1 MIIIKDAYFDSYE
14 EFADCIVDTYE
25 DLCENEEFSSV
36 DVIAKFD
43 VAKEIV
49 KELVFDGYD
58 IALITNFA
66 GVESDGYEDEFIIS
80 LSDDEIWV
88 EPFKRGNDYITAE
101 ADVVYITDDCNY
113 KCIPNILSDKIY
125 AVEVDLNDESDECD
139 GDCENC
145 PAHDE
150 TYLHTSEDEDGNTH
164 GFTASRSDDDS
175 YMSYSFYSSD
185 ELSHE
190 DIQKMLKAFG
200 L

>member
-1 MIIIKDAYFDSYE
+1 MIIIKNAYFDSYE

-25 DLCENEEFSSV
+25 DSCENEEFSSV

-43 VAKEIV
+43 AAKEIV
-49 KELVFDGYD
+49 KELVSDGYD

-66 GVESDGYEDEFIIS
+66 GVESDGYKDEFIVS
-80 LSDDEIWV
+80 LSDDKIWV

-101 ADVVYITDDCNY
+101 ADVVYIMDDCNY

-125 AVEVDLNDESDECD
+125 AVEVDLNDESDDYTDDECD

-145 PAHDE
+145 SIHKNDE
-150 TYLHTSEDEDGNTH
+150 TENKVETK
-164 GFTASRSDDDS
+164 SDDYYDDLADS
-175 YMSYSFYSSD
+175 YFK
-185 ELSHE
+185 LAL
-190 DIQKMLKAFG
+190 LKALDDLDYLLG

>member
-49 KELVFDGYD
+49 KELVSDGYD

-66 GVESDGYEDEFIIS
+66 GVESDGYKDEFIVS
-80 LSDDEIWV
+80 LSDDKIWV

-101 ADVVYITDDCNY
+101 ADVVYIMDDCNY

-125 AVEVDLNDESDECD
+125 AVEVDLNDESDNYNDDECD
-139 GDCENC
+139 GDCEN
-145 PAHDE
+145 
-150 TYLHTSEDEDGNTH
+150 
-164 GFTASRSDDDS
+164 
-175 YMSYSFYSSD
+175 
-185 ELSHE
+185 
-190 DIQKMLKAFG
+190 
-200 L
+200 

>member
-1 MIIIKDAYFDSYE
+1 MIIIKNAYFDSYE
-14 EFADCIVDTYE
+14 KFADCIVDTYE

-49 KELVFDGYD
+49 KELVSNGYD

-66 GVESDGYEDEFIIS
+66 DVESDGYEDEFIIS

-125 AVEVDLNDESDECD
+125 AVEVDLNDESDDYNDECD

-145 PAHDE
+145 SIHKNDE
-150 TYLHTSEDEDGNTH
+150 TKNKVETK
-164 GFTASRSDDDS
+164 SDYYYDDLADS
-175 YMSYSFYSSD
+175 YFK
-185 ELSHE
+185 LAL
-190 DIQKMLKAFG
+190 LKALDDLDYLLG